1 MRYLFILVT
10 AAFLCGCESVKL
22 ADSSL
27 KPIVLKETYQR
38 VSKGLNTI
46 QFPSGVY
53 QPDFTTTDGV
63 YYRAS
68 THLAESALGIHQ
80 IMRGGLYIPNSSD
93 SDQRQGAWFDQ
104 QESSGG
110 LLGFGLS
117 SPKRTFRF
125 KEPIPFEVQTQ

>member
-1 MRYLFILVT
+1 MKFLIILVGLS
-10 AAFLCGCESVKL
+10 FLCGCESVKL
-22 ADSSL
+22 ADSSI

-80 IMRGGLYIPNSSD
+80 I
-93 SDQRQGAWFDQ
+93 
-104 QESSGG
+104 
-110 LLGFGLS
+110 GLS
-117 SPKRTFRF
+117 TWLLRTQL
-125 KEPIPFEVQTQ
+125 VV